1 MRRILLTVLVLGTML
16 VPAQAQVAAT
26 PVPWIAPIVI
36 TNCELTERRG
46 LVPAKGLTITWVNK
60 RQIPLKTIDFEVK
73 YGGETQRVTDM
84 GTYTHGAV
92 ITKSFSLFRD
102 FQFVGSK
109 PDSCRVAQA
118 IYADETS
125 VVP

>member
-1 MRRILLTVLVLGTML
+1 MRWILLTVAAFAASLAPVS
-16 VPAQAQVAAT
+16 AQIAAT
-26 PVPWIAPIVI
+26 PAPWVAPIVI
-36 TNCELTERRG
+36 TKCELSERNG
-46 LVPAKGLTITWVNK
+46 LVPNKGLTISWVNK

-73 YGGETQRVTDM
+73 YGGETQRVTDT

-92 ITKSFSLFRD
+92 ITKSFGLFRD
-102 FQFVGSK
+102 FQYVGPT

-118 IYADETS
+118 IYADDTS